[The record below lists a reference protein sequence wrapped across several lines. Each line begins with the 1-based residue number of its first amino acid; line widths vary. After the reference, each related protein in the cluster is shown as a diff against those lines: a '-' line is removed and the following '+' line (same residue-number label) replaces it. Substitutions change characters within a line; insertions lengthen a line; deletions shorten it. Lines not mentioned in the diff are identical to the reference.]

1 MENASKALI
10 IAGAILLSILIIGL
24 GMMIF
29 QKAQGAMEGA
39 GLDTEKVD
47 AYNSKFEDYEGTCSG
62 TNARALCDL
71 VRSHNNANVDDPSR
85 QIKLTNKGANQVTT
99 KANESE
105 ITASEVNSIK
115 DTIRAG
121 KTYTVTLGY
130 DAKSGYVV
138 GIDITAKDSKT
149 TPTTPTT
156 SGN

>member
-39 GLDTEKVD
+39 GLDTEKVN

-85 QIKLTNKGANQVTT
+85 QIKIVSTGNPSVT
-99 KANESE
+99 ANENVIPASE
-105 ITASEVNSIK
+105 INNIK
-115 DTIRAG
+115 KDIKAG

-130 DAKSGYVV
+130 DTKSGYVV
-138 GIDITAKDSKT
+138 GISIIEKDKT

-156 SGN
+156 SSN

>member
-39 GLDTEKVD
+39 GLDTEKVN

-71 VRSHNNANVDDPSR
+71 VRSHNNANVDDVSR
-85 QIKLTNKGANQVTT
+85 QILIATSGEPRKTAGEDAVTT
-99 KANESE
+99 E
-105 ITASEVNSIK
+105 
-115 DTIRAG
+115 TINTVKTSLKAG

-130 DAKSGYVV
+130 DTKSGYVV
-138 GIDITAKDSKT
+138 GITIIEKDGKT
-149 TPTTPTT
+149 P

>member
-85 QIKLTNKGANQVTT
+85 QIKLVSEGNPSTTANDQ
-99 KANESE
+99 E
-105 ITASEVNSIK
+105 ITASEINTIK
-115 DTIRAG
+115 TNIKAG

-130 DAKSGYVV
+130 DTKSGYVV
-138 GIDITAKDSKT
+138 GISIIEKDGKT
-149 TPTTPTT
+149 P
-156 SGN
+156 SSN

>member
-39 GLDTEKVD
+39 GLDTEKVN

-71 VRSHNNANVDDPSR
+71 VRSHNNANVDDVSR
-85 QIKLTNKGANQVTT
+85 QIEIKTEGTEPRKNAGETEVTT
-99 KANESE
+99 KDINDVK
-105 ITASEVNSIK
+105 TGL
-115 DTIRAG
+115 RAG
-121 KTYTVTLGY
+121 KTYKVTLGY
-130 DAKSGYVV
+130 DTKSGYVV
-138 GIDITAKDSKT
+138 GILISEIKSGGSS
-149 TPTTPTT
+149 T
-156 SGN
+156 SGGSSKQ

>member
-39 GLDTEKVD
+39 GLDTEKVN

-85 QIKLTNKGANQVTT
+85 QIKIVSAGKPSET
-99 KANESE
+99 ANENVIPASE
-105 ITASEVNSIK
+105 INGIK
-115 DTIRAG
+115 KDIKAG

-138 GIDITAKDSKT
+138 GISIIEKDKTTPT

>member
-39 GLDTEKVD
+39 GLDTEKVN

-71 VRSHNNANVDDPSR
+71 VRSHNNANVDDVSR
-85 QIKLTNKGANQVTT
+85 QILIATSGEPRKTAGEDAVTT
-99 KANESE
+99 E
-105 ITASEVNSIK
+105 
-115 DTIRAG
+115 TINTVKTSLKAG

-130 DAKSGYVV
+130 DTKSGYVV
-138 GIDITAKDSKT
+138 GISIIEKDAK
-149 TPTTPTT
+149 TP
-156 SGN
+156 SSN

>member
-39 GLDTEKVD
+39 GLDTEKVN

-62 TNARALCDL
+62 TNARALCDI
-71 VRSHNNANVDDPSR
+71 VRSHNNANVDDVSR
-85 QIKLTNKGANQVTT
+85 QILIANSGTPRTTAGEDPVTT
-99 KANESE
+99 E
-105 ITASEVNSIK
+105 
-115 DTIRAG
+115 TINTVKTSLKAG

-138 GIDITAKDSKT
+138 GITIIEKD
-149 TPTTPTT
+149 
-156 SGN
+156 

>member
-39 GLDTEKVD
+39 GLDTEKVN

-85 QIKLTNKGANQVTT
+85 QIKIVNSGNPST
-99 KANESE
+99 
-105 ITASEVNSIK
+105 TASEQEIPASDINTIK
-115 DTIRAG
+115 TNIKAG

-130 DAKSGYVV
+130 DTKSGYVV
-138 GIDITAKDSKT
+138 GISIIEKDAK
-149 TPTTPTT
+149 TP
-156 SGN
+156 SSN

>member
-39 GLDTEKVD
+39 GLDTEKVN

-85 QIKLTNKGANQVTT
+85 QIEIVISGEPSKSAGDKVISAGDINTI
-99 KANESE
+99 KAG
-105 ITASEVNSIK
+105 IK
-115 DTIRAG
+115 AG

-138 GIDITAKDSKT
+138 GISIIEKGKTT